1 VTDKVS
7 PSMSKIFNK
16 DVGSLAAKHS
26 QNKNLDGCEEDVFDF
41 VLYGIEGNEESR
53 EKTGLFNNTLQK
65 MGGFQVFD
73 TPEKT
78 IYFYA
83 KKAEDGTCKR
93 YMKIK
98 DKKTGREIVK
108 EIKDIKKTDKGFV
121 ISTSDGRNHTLNFS
135 SENGIPYLTLDG
147 KKMLLNYATGK
158 GGTFWY
164 NPEDGSWN
172 AINGQIIPFDDEFKK
187 GEVVKVKD
195 GKVMGVPGKNPV
207 EKRITGSRKSFSLS
221 LPGITPKDIILIG
234 FLFVVVA
241 FFYLFR
247 VAT

>member
-1 VTDKVS
+1 VIHAGDNDVPTHPSEFQNSLPEKLMNGDKVYAILVS
-7 PSMSKIFNK
+7 TDP
-16 DVGSLAAKHS
+16 DV
-26 QNKNLDGCEEDVFDF
+26 EV
-41 VLYGIEGNEESR
+41 I
-53 EKTGLFNNTLQK
+53 
-65 MGGFQVFD
+65 GFK
-73 TPEKT
+73 P
-78 IYFYA
+78 
-83 KKAEDGTCKR
+83 
-93 YMKIK
+93 
-98 DKKTGREIVK
+98 IVK